1 MITHEQ
7 FEELLQNG
15 GYISKPNELRKKVL
29 PKGFRS
35 WWRFYIV
42 GTLGTVIVGLKAII
56 KGDFTPKTFAKM
68 SFRMIQTVE
77 ASGTSVEIYD
87 TDKLNSIKGKPCVFV
102 GNHMS
107 LVETFHLPCIVS
119 SFCKTTIIAKSS
131 LAKYPFF
138 GQCLRAVK
146 PILLDRKNPR
156 KDLNETLSQGTE
168 RLKSGL
174 SIILFPQ
181 GARTTVF
188 DPRKFN
194 SLGAKLAR
202 SAGVPIIPVACKT
215 DYASCGKILKDFGP
229 IDPSKTV
236 KYAIGPILDP
246 NTLSQAELQD
256 ACTKF
261 IAGKLTEWGCP
272 CVETK
277 TTPIE
282 K

>member
-7 FEELLQNG
+7 FEERLQNG
-15 GYISKPNELRKKVL
+15 GYISKPEELRKKAL
-29 PKGFRS
+29 SKGFRS

-56 KGDFTPKTFAKM
+56 KGDFTPRTFAKM
-68 SFRMIQTVE
+68 SFRMIQMVE

-261 IAGKLTEWGCP
+261 ISGKLTEWGCP

>member
-7 FEELLQNG
+7 FEERLQRV
-15 GYISKPNELRKKVL
+15 GYISNPEELRKKVL

-56 KGDFTPKTFAKM
+56 KGDFTPRTFAKM
-68 SFRMIQTVE
+68 SFRMIQMVE

-246 NTLSQAELQD
+246 NTLSQVELQD

>member
-15 GYISKPNELRKKVL
+15 GYISKPNELKRKVL
-29 PKGFRS
+29 PKGIRS
-35 WWRFYIV
+35 WWRFYII
-42 GTLGTVIVGLKAII
+42 GTLGTALSGFITALRGK
-56 KGDFTPKTFAKM
+56 FTPRTFAKM
-68 SFRMIQTVE
+68 SFRLIQTVE
-77 ASGTSVEIYD
+77 ATGTPVEIYD
-87 TDKLNSIKGKPCVFV
+87 TDKLKSIMGKPCVFV
-102 GNHMS
+102 CNHMS

-131 LAKYPFF
+131 LAKYPIF
-138 GQCLRAVK
+138 GRCLKAVK

-156 KDLNETLSQGTE
+156 KDLNETLSQGAE
-168 RLKSGL
+168 RLKNGL

-188 DPRKFN
+188 DPKKFN

-202 SAGVPIIPVACKT
+202 TAGVPIIPVACKT
-215 DYASCGKILKDFGP
+215 DYASCGKVLKDFGP

-246 NTLSQAELQD
+246 NTLSQAELQE

-261 IAGKLTEWGCP
+261 IAGKLSEWGCP
-272 CVETK
+272 CVESK
-277 TTPIE
+277 TMPTE
-282 K
+282 R

>member
-15 GYISKPNELRKKVL
+15 GYISKPEELRKKAL

-56 KGDFTPKTFAKM
+56 KGDFSPRTFAKM

-215 DYASCGKILKDFGP
+215 DYASCGKILKDLGP

>member
-7 FEELLQNG
+7 FEESLQNG
-15 GYISKPNELRKKVL
+15 GYSSPQESLRRKPL
-29 PKGFRS
+29 PQGFRS
-35 WWRFYIV
+35 WWRFYIT
-42 GTLGTVIVGLKAII
+42 GTIGTAAIGFLTALRG
-56 KGDFTPKTFAKM
+56 KFSPRTFAQM
-68 SFRMIQTVE
+68 SFRLIRTVE
-77 ASGTSVEIYD
+77 LSGASVEIYD
-87 TDKLNSIKGKPCVFV
+87 TARLNAIKGKPCVFV

-107 LVETFHLPCIVS
+107 LVETFHLPAIVS
-119 SFCKTTIIAKSS
+119 AFCQTTIIAKSS
-131 LAKYPFF
+131 LAKYPIF

-168 RLKSGL
+168 RLKDGL

-181 GARTTVF
+181 GARTSVF
-188 DPRKFN
+188 DPKKFN

-215 DYASCGKILKDFGP
+215 DYASCGKLFKDFGP
-229 IDPSKTV
+229 IDPSKSV

-246 NTLSQAELQD
+246 NTLSQAELQE

-261 IAGKLTEWGCP
+261 IANKLTEWGCP
-272 CVETK
+272 CVEPQQTK
-277 TTPIE
+277 EE

>member
-7 FEELLQNG
+7 FEERLQKV
-15 GYISKPNELRKKVL
+15 GYISNPEELRKKVL

-56 KGDFTPKTFAKM
+56 KGDFTPRTFAKM
-68 SFRMIQTVE
+68 SFRMIQMVE

-261 IAGKLTEWGCP
+261 ISGKLTEWGCP